1 MINKNNAALL
11 LAATLTLFSCK
22 NNTSEG
28 QSSSELKVFNLSVP
42 EDDLPKLNLSQLAD
56 SVSYVAMETNDDCL
70 ATFAVPCEGRIY
82 SFSLAIEKKEVACF
96 DINSGRFLHKIGRM
110 GGSEEEY
117 AQLGSLWEDPVNN
130 HFFINA
136 GPKIIKCY
144 DENGKYI
151 KTIEHNYEQANNFW
165 VYNGLL
171 YLYSGIYSK
180 DTTQWALIDVES
192 EKVLF
197 EKKHPFHETFSL
209 GYKTGISLFEY
220 SSSGFR
226 DDKYYYYQPSRDT
239 VFCLQG
245 KTVSPVCRI
254 DIEGIHDKN
263 GQINQAVFTKEGHY
277 VSVASFQIFDSKL
290 LAVCKYSDGENERCY
305 YALLNLKDGTISY
318 YDARIVNDLDGGP
331 DILSLVN
338 HRVVGYY
345 RSLSV
350 EDLKNDEEIYNS
362 YFTPGVKAKLKDQ
375 DGKFQRILEPLEGDA
390 NPIVRIVHWKKD
402 L

>member
-1 MINKNNAALL
+1 MTLMINKNNAALL
-11 LAATLTLFSCK
+11 LVATLTLFSCK
-22 NNTSEG
+22 NKSSEG

-56 SVSYVAMETNDDCL
+56 SVNYVAIETNDDCL

-82 SFSLAIEKKEVACF
+82 SFSLAIENKEVACF

-117 AQLGSLWEDPVNN
+117 AKLGNSKEDPVDN
-130 HFFINA
+130 HFYIEA
-136 GPKIIKCY
+136 GQNIIKCY
-144 DENGKYI
+144 DENGKYL
-151 KTIEHNYEQANNFW
+151 KTIKHPYDYSGRFR

-171 YLYSGIYSK
+171 YLYSEIYSK

-197 EKKHPFHETFSL
+197 EKKHPFRLTFSPEDKL
-209 GYKTGISLFEY
+209 AMSTFQY
-220 SSSGFR
+220 SSQGFR

-239 VFCLQG
+239 VFCLKG
-245 KTVSPVCRI
+245 KMVSSVCRI
-254 DIEGIHDKN
+254 DIDGIHDKN
-263 GQINQAVFTKEGHY
+263 GQINQVVFTKEGHY
-277 VSVASFQIFDSKL
+277 VSVGSFQIFDSKL
-290 LAVCKYSDGENERCY
+290 LAVCKYREGEDERCY

-331 DILSLVN
+331 DILSLDS
-338 HRVVGYY
+338 YK
-345 RSLSV
+345 SLSV

-375 DGKFQRILEPLEGDA
+375 EGKFQRILEPLEGDA

-402 L
+402 V

>member
-1 MINKNNAALL
+1 MRYKNNAALL

-22 NNTSEG
+22 NKSSEG
-28 QSSSELKVFNLSVP
+28 QSSSELKVFHLSVP

-70 ATFAVPCEGRIY
+70 ATLAAPGKERIY
-82 SFSLAIEKKEVACF
+82 SFKLTIEKEEVACL
-96 DINSGRFLHKIGRM
+96 DLNTGRFLHKIGGM

-117 AQLGSLWEDPVNN
+117 SDLGCSMEDPVNN
-130 HFFINA
+130 HFYIDA
-136 GPKIIKCY
+136 RRKIKCY

-151 KTIEHNYEQANNFW
+151 KTIEHPYERSGNFR

-171 YLYSGIYSK
+171 YLYSDIYSK

-209 GYKTGISLFEY
+209 GYKTGISLFEN

-245 KTVSPVCRI
+245 KMVSPVCRI
-254 DIEGIHDKN
+254 DIDGIHDKN

-331 DILSLVN
+331 DILSLDS
-338 HRVVGYY
+338 YK
-345 RSLSV
+345 SLSV

-375 DGKFQRILEPLEGDA
+375 EGKFQRILEPLEGDA

-402 L
+402 V